1 MMQFRKTY
9 PVSKFILLGLFM
21 PVLLLSAWAPSLA
34 QQVRNDIPE
43 LKRINVREHLG
54 DHIPLYTAFTDDS
67 GRTVTLGD
75 YFNQGKPVIL
85 ILAYY
90 TCPMLCN
97 LVMNGLSDGLKQL
110 ELLPGRDFQIVTIS
124 IDPRD
129 PVSLAAAK
137 RKNYLA
143 SYGKEGIDAGW
154 RFLVGSQDQIAI
166 LADSVGFEYYY
177 DKETEQY
184 AHPAVVMVL
193 TPDGRMSRYLY
204 GITFRKNDL
213 KLALIE
219 ASEGKIGT
227 VFDKFLLYC
236 YHYDPDS
243 KGYVLFA
250 ANLMKLG
257 GAVTLLLAA
266 IILAIFW
273 LKEKRRKYGQ
283 LMTLI
288 VQVLIQRNQ

>member
-54 DHIPLYTAFTDDS
+54 DHIPLYTTFTDDS

-213 KLALIE
+213 KLALVE
-219 ASEGKIGT
+219 ASQGKIGT

-266 IILAIFW
+266 VILTVFW

>member
-1 MMQFRKTY
+1 MMRVRKKY
-9 PVSKFILLGLFM
+9 SNLLGWLM
-21 PVLLLSAWAPSLA
+21 PVLFSLAVSPSFA
-34 QQVRNDIPE
+34 QQVRDDISE

-54 DHIPLYTAFTDDS
+54 DHIPLNTTFTDDS
-67 GRTVTLGD
+67 GRAVALGD
-75 YFNQGKPVIL
+75 YFNKGKPVIL

-110 ELLPGRDFQIVTIS
+110 ELLPGKDFQIVTIS

-154 RFLVGSQDQIAI
+154 RFLVGSEDQIAI

-177 DKETEQY
+177 DKEKEQY

-204 GITFRKNDL
+204 GISFRRNDL
-213 KLALIE
+213 KLALVE

-250 ANLMKLG
+250 ANLMKVG

-283 LMTLI
+283 LMLL
-288 VQVLIQRNQ
+288 VMQVII

>member
-21 PVLLLSAWAPSLA
+21 PVLLLSAWSPSLA

-75 YFNQGKPVIL
+75 YFNHGKPVIL

-143 SYGKEGIDAGW
+143 NYGREGIESGW
-154 RFLVGSQDQIAI
+154 RFLVGTQDQIAI

-213 KLALIE
+213 KLALVE

-266 IILAIFW
+266 VILTIFW

-288 VQVLIQRNQ
+288 VQVLI

>member
-1 MMQFRKTY
+1 MIPFRKTY
-9 PVSKFILLGLFM
+9 PSLLGLLI
-21 PVLLLSAWAPSLA
+21 PVILLSAGLPCLA
-34 QQVRNDIPE
+34 QQVRNDVPE
-43 LKRINVREHLG
+43 LKRINIREHLG
-54 DHIPLYTAFTDDS
+54 DHIPLNTTFTDDS
-67 GRTVTLGD
+67 GRAVTLGD
-75 YFNQGKPVIL
+75 YLNHGKPVIL

-110 ELLPGRDFQIVTIS
+110 ELLPGKDFQIVTIS

-204 GITFRKNDL
+204 GISFRKNDL
-213 KLALIE
+213 KLALVE

-250 ANLMKLG
+250 ANLMKVG

-273 LKEKRRKYGQ
+273 LKEKRRKFGQ

-288 VQVLIQRNQ
+288 VQVSI

>member
-1 MMQFRKTY
+1 MMQFRKTC
-9 PVSKFILLGLFM
+9 PKLLGLLM
-21 PVLLLSAWAPSLA
+21 PAFLLSAWSTGLA

-54 DHIPLYTAFTDDS
+54 DHIPLYTTFTDDS

-75 YFNQGKPVIL
+75 YFNKGKPVVL
-85 ILAYY
+85 VLAYY

-110 ELLPGRDFQIVTIS
+110 DLLPGKDFQIVTVS

-143 SYGKEGIDAGW
+143 NYGKEGIDSGW
-154 RFLVGSQDQIAI
+154 RFLVGTQDQIAI
-166 LADSVGFEYYY
+166 LADSVGFEFYY

-204 GITFRKNDL
+204 GIAFRKNDL
-213 KLALIE
+213 KLALVE
-219 ASEGKIGT
+219 ASQGKIGT

-250 ANLMKLG
+250 ANLMKVG
-257 GAVTLLLAA
+257 GAVTMLLAA
-266 IILAIFW
+266 VILTVFW
-273 LKEKRRKYGQ
+273 LKERRRKYGQ
-283 LMTLI
+283 LMSLMM
-288 VQVLIQRNQ
+288 QVFN